1 MLNFTVQGLCKN
13 KRKRHTRYIYMCQPH
28 EKILGFFKNET
39 LILEIRGV
47 FLQDLNLGIEK
58 VTLIEKISLLWLFAE
73 YWSD

>member
-1 MLNFTVQGLCKN
+1 
-13 KRKRHTRYIYMCQPH
+13 MCQPN